1 MQFNSGYQPQ
11 PQPMGSPKF
20 SLNRPQP
27 MFDKTL
33 PTAPTLKHYS
43 SNPNLSLEMNAN
55 RAA

>member
-1 MQFNSGYQPQ
+1 
-11 PQPMGSPKF
+11 MGSPKF